1 MIRQTKHSGRS
12 VLEMSN
18 DHVRV
23 YVAPELGG
31 RILQIE
37 IENSTL
43 LFENENLK
51 GMANVQGTS
60 RWNGNWQNFGG
71 EKLWVAPQ
79 GWTSDD
85 EWPGPPDPVIDGG
98 SYKVSADNDVIELT
112 SSVEPHI
119 GVQVGRSIHLHEKS
133 SRLEIDAWLR
143 NHSER
148 SKDLAIW
155 PVVQV
160 EASSYE
166 SGHYKVFFGRDR
178 SRNGFSIIHG
188 IVNSPQWRL
197 RDNIV
202 EVDYQYIAGKIGSD
216 TDCGWACYMNC
227 DKGVCL
233 VANFEREEDLTYFH
247 DAPLQVWTQ
256 GRGSIYT
263 RGSLSVCPDN
273 MKINPGYMQIEL
285 QSPLRR
291 VRSGEIVRYH
301 YSLWACRVHA
311 NASIISAGRN
321 WVATSNIVVG
331 RENVVAHL
339 GVAIEGYVSVESGG
353 NVVKI
358 PVSPSSPA
366 DIDVHISS
374 GDVSVMLLD
383 SDSKIVERIY
393 RSHRS
398 FASILCDPLYQ

>member
-1 MIRQTKHSGRS
+1 M
-12 VLEMSN
+12 M
-18 DHVRV
+18 
-23 YVAPELGG
+23 
-31 RILQIE
+31 
-37 IENSTL
+37 
-43 LFENENLK
+43 
-51 GMANVQGTS
+51 
-60 RWNGNWQNFGG
+60 NG
-71 EKLWVAPQ
+71 
-79 GWTSDD
+79 
-85 EWPGPPDPVIDGG
+85 PGPPDPVIDGG

-301 YSLWACRVHA
+301 YSL
-311 NASIISAGRN
+311 
-321 WVATSNIVVG
+321 VG
-331 RENVVAHL
+331 L
-339 GVAIEGYVSVESGG
+339 SCS
-353 NVVKI
+353 
-358 PVSPSSPA
+358 
-366 DIDVHISS
+366 
-374 GDVSVMLLD
+374 
-383 SDSKIVERIY
+383 
-393 RSHRS
+393 
-398 FASILCDPLYQ
+398 C